1 MLFLP
6 AFPIPV
12 SPFQPPAILQ
22 SNVSSSP
29 ELPVRIRWRYNNPY
43 FLVCQYDFI
52 YFKSYSTL
60 FHIFQSIIV
69 LKFSYHC
76 YSEATRFSH
85 AYIFSPRC
93 KIPHSFENFYNFIY
107 QTTLLSRISCDT
119 ISTQNRKLFS
129 TFIVTRKIY
138 SRSASLTGFLP
149 SSLCFLMVS
158 AANAQTC

>member
-1 MLFLP
+1 M
-6 AFPIPV
+6 
-12 SPFQPPAILQ
+12 
-22 SNVSSSP
+22 
-29 ELPVRIRWRYNNPY
+29 
-43 FLVCQYDFI
+43 
-52 YFKSYSTL
+52 
-60 FHIFQSIIV
+60 IV

-129 TFIVTRKIY
+129 TFIVTRKNPFQISFADGIFAFWPMCSYGQRSICADLLNSYVNIFILYHKPHDVNETLRNDLTFYKARDKIKTIY
-138 SRSASLTGFLP
+138 LKNHVQGVPTK
-149 SSLCFLMVS
+149 
-158 AANAQTC
+158 

>member
-1 MLFLP
+1 M
-6 AFPIPV
+6 
-12 SPFQPPAILQ
+12 
-22 SNVSSSP
+22 
-29 ELPVRIRWRYNNPY
+29 
-43 FLVCQYDFI
+43 
-52 YFKSYSTL
+52 
-60 FHIFQSIIV
+60 IV

-158 AANAQTC
+158 AASAQTC

>member
-1 MLFLP
+1 M
-6 AFPIPV
+6 
-12 SPFQPPAILQ
+12 
-22 SNVSSSP
+22 
-29 ELPVRIRWRYNNPY
+29 
-43 FLVCQYDFI
+43 
-52 YFKSYSTL
+52 
-60 FHIFQSIIV
+60 IV

-129 TFIVTRKIY
+129 TFIVTRKNPFQFSFPDGIFAL
-138 SRSASLTGFLP
+138 RFLHRIFQAFQSLHQCTAVLHKRIDRNDGLVVLIDQFIAHDSPRLFL
-149 SSLCFLMVS
+149 LINNRFF
-158 AANAQTC
+158 QI

>member
-1 MLFLP
+1 M
-6 AFPIPV
+6 
-12 SPFQPPAILQ
+12 
-22 SNVSSSP
+22 
-29 ELPVRIRWRYNNPY
+29 
-43 FLVCQYDFI
+43 
-52 YFKSYSTL
+52 
-60 FHIFQSIIV
+60 IV

-129 TFIVTRKIY
+129 TFIVTRKNPFQISFADGIFVLQSMFSY
-138 SRSASLTGFLP
+138 GQRSKCTDLLNGYNIFCSKIFLP
-149 SSLCFLMVS
+149 EPELRSLCLIILNPALKYLILNRNSKYVHER
-158 AANAQTC
+158 NLNI

>member
-1 MLFLP
+1 M
-6 AFPIPV
+6 
-12 SPFQPPAILQ
+12 
-22 SNVSSSP
+22 
-29 ELPVRIRWRYNNPY
+29 
-43 FLVCQYDFI
+43 
-52 YFKSYSTL
+52 
-60 FHIFQSIIV
+60 IV

-129 TFIVTRKIY
+129 TFIVTRKNSFQISFADGVFAFRNRNY
-138 SRSASLTGFLP
+138 VLYASL
-149 SSLCFLMVS
+149 S
-158 AANAQTC
+158 